1 MKIYVSKI
9 EVGSY
14 ELAMDIIKGLE
25 HGSLAGKYECI
36 FHPVSEEANRRGGV
50 PHMIEIY
57 ALESDKTPIGFADSE
72 ETK

>member
-1 MKIYVSKI
+1 MKIFVNKI

-25 HGSLAGKYECI
+25 HGPLAGKYECT
-36 FHPVSEEANRRGGV
+36 FYPVTAEAHTRGGV